1 MLNTFKSIL
10 SWFVFK
16 LTTAVAVEMLETF
29 VYCTVKVVHFT
40 DQISKTVYCIRCVI
54 ALLHASMVVSY
65 DIKLFRTGTDRD
77 NGILISLL
85 LLVAETIT
93 LKLHKQGS
101 YDRITL
107 LTSKIRPNLLSNPN
121 ISVQL

>member
-1 MLNTFKSIL
+1 M
-10 SWFVFK
+10 SWFVFM

-65 DIKLFRTGTDRD
+65 IKLFRTGTDRD

-101 YDRITL
+101 YDRMTL
-107 LTSKIRPNLLSNPN
+107 LTSKIRPNLLSNPDT
-121 ISVQL
+121 SVQL

>member
-1 MLNTFKSIL
+1 MLNTSKSIL
-10 SWFVFK
+10 SWFVFM

-65 DIKLFRTGTDRD
+65 IKLFRTGTDRD

-101 YDRITL
+101 YDRMTL
-107 LTSKIRPNLLSNPN
+107 LTSKIRPNLLSNPDT
-121 ISVQL
+121 SVQL

>member
-1 MLNTFKSIL
+1 MLNTSKSIL
-10 SWFVFK
+10 SWFVFM

-65 DIKLFRTGTDRD
+65 IKLFRTGTDRD

-85 LLVAETIT
+85 LPVAETIT

-101 YDRITL
+101 YDRMTL
-107 LTSKIRPNLLSNPN
+107 LTSKIRPNLLSNPDT
-121 ISVQL
+121 SVQL